1 MYHKKV
7 SLIWLLNLNFT
18 FIDQLKERTWRNEDL
33 RPFGSITETF
43 QMKFQ
48 STFITSTLRRNESN
62 GHQSAVY
69 SDGQEAFH
77 PRVRSKALLA
87 PNVLRCHRGDLQD
100 IPERSLVDHL
110 CMRASLI
117 WGLDSL
123 RFLFWLRLVDPL
135 EIKITLTSMFPP
147 KNDPNN
153 NLFQLFNS
161 SSLLKKRKMN

>member
-1 MYHKKV
+1 MTTFICSDINEMHHKKV
-7 SLIWLLNLNFT
+7 SLVWLLNSNFT
-18 FIDQLKERTWRNEDL
+18 FIDQLKERTWMNL

-69 SDGQEAFH
+69 SDGREAFR

-100 IPERSLVDHL
+100 IPERESCDHL

-117 WGLDSL
+117 WGLESL

-135 EIKITLTSMFPP
+135 EIQLTLTSMFPP
-147 KNDPNN
+147 QK
-153 NLFQLFNS
+153 
-161 SSLLKKRKMN
+161 